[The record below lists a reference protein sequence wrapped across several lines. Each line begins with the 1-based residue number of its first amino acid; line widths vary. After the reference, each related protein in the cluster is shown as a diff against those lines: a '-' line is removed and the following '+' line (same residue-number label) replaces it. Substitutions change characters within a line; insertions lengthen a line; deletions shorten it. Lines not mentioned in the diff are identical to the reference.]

1 MTNRLLWKLSL
12 VTTVKTEDAITDL
25 LGEIFAQYPSTY
37 TNASTSRITV
47 TVYLERKPAR
57 DGFEL
62 RTLRNGLKRIKQAVP
77 DMRNCKII
85 LSKLR
90 RQDWANSWKR
100 HFKPIEVGSALLI
113 RPSWSKRRPRNG
125 QALVQIDPGLAF
137 GTGQHPTT
145 EFCLQQLVARR
156 DPQRLQSFLDLGTGS
171 GILAIAAAKLGY
183 GPIDAIDLDPAA
195 IKVSRANARQNR
207 VEHTIRF
214 QQQDLGRLSSKRATQ
229 YDLICANLIANVLI
243 AECQRIL
250 VRLKPDGFLVLS
262 GILSR
267 EFFQIRKHYEGVGLK
282 LLSSA
287 TSKEWRSGS
296 FCFGS
301 P

>member
-1 MTNRLLWKLSL
+1 VTKRLLWKLSL
-12 VTTVKTEDAITDL
+12 VTTIKAEEAVTDL
-25 LGEIFAQYPSTY
+25 LGEIFGRYPSSY
-37 TNASTSRITV
+37 TNASTSRTTV

-57 DGFEL
+57 DCFEL
-62 RTLRNGLKRIKQAVP
+62 RNLRIGLKLIKEALP
-77 DMRNCKII
+77 DMRNCKIT

-113 RPSWSKRRPRNG
+113 RPSWSKRRPRSD

-145 EFCLQQLVARR
+145 EFCLQELVSRR
-156 DPQRLQSFLDLGTGS
+156 DPHKHQSFLDLGTGS
-171 GILAIAAAKLGY
+171 GILAITAAKLGY

-195 IKVSRANARQNR
+195 IQVSRANALQNR
-207 VEHTIRF
+207 VEHAIRF
-214 QQQDLGRLSSKRATQ
+214 HQQDLATLSSQGATQ

-250 VRLKPDGFLVLS
+250 ARLKPKGFLVLS
-262 GILSR
+262 GILTR
-267 EFFQIRKHYEGVGLK
+267 EFSEIKKHYKDIGLK
-282 LLSSA
+282 LISSA

-296 FCFGS
+296 FSLAS